1 MRGRRSQFMSF
12 WVLDLRFW
20 IVKPLLWVNASLFL
34 LIAIASVAPVAVAQ
48 SSAANLPRTAR
59 IQSIIGKGKVRID
72 GESPPRKFMAG
83 VRTELNKGDLIFPEK
98 GVRVTILCPDG
109 SRRSVSAGVP
119 SGLGTICLVWRT
131 DATRGTQDPNVAGG
145 IDSSIPY
152 LITPRHTLLLSATP
166 LLRWNPVVGAN
177 QYTVE
182 VRSPTS
188 TVWKTQTRE
197 TQISYAGK
205 PLEPGTTYSL
215 VVTTNMGRSSQ
226 EDKTPGGELT
236 ASLDFKVLRPSEAKE
251 VRTMTEKLLQ
261 SNPQD
266 ETAALMLATYYG
278 DYVLPSGAIA
288 AYGLSQDNYQ
298 TYSLSAE
305 AIALLE
311 TQVHQGKQ
319 SPALYRTLGD
329 LYWQTGLLRLAGE
342 AYTTAIA
349 QVQTPE
355 DLEEW
360 TLASYGLGKVY
371 AVLKEP
377 QQTLQC
383 LTQARVGFVFLGN
396 GEKVK
401 ELDRQIARMRKNTN

>member
-1 MRGRRSQFMSF
+1 MKWRRSQIKNYSVGFSLLLLMA
-12 WVLDLRFW
+12 
-20 IVKPLLWVNASLFL
+20 IVSVEPLAF
-34 LIAIASVAPVAVAQ
+34 AQ
-48 SSAANLPRTAR
+48 SSANLPRTAR
-59 IQSIIGKGKVRID
+59 IQSITGKGKVRID
-72 GESPPRKFMAG
+72 GESPPRRFFAG

-109 SRRSVSAGVP
+109 SRRSVNAGVP

-145 IDSSIPY
+145 IDTSIPY
-152 LITPRHTLLLSATP
+152 LIAPRHTLLLSATP
-166 LLRWNPVVGAN
+166 LLRWNPVSGTN

-182 VRSPTS
+182 VKSPTG
-188 TVWKTQTRE
+188 TVWKTE
-197 TQISYAGK
+197 TKEAQISYAGK

-215 VVTTNMGRSSQ
+215 LVTTNTGRSSQ
-226 EDKTPGGELT
+226 EDKTPGGELV
-236 ASLDFKVLRPSEAKE
+236 ASLDFKVLRSSEAKE
-251 VRTMTEKLLQ
+251 VRAMTEKLLQ
-261 SNPQD
+261 SNPKD
-266 ETAALMLATYYG
+266 EAATLMLATYYG
-278 DYVLPSGAIA
+278 DYVLPSNAIP

-305 AIALLE
+305 AISLLE
-311 TQVHQGKQ
+311 TQIQQGNQ

-342 AYTTAIA
+342 AYTKAIA

-371 AVLKEP
+371 TVLKEP
-377 QQTLQC
+377 QQTLQNM
-383 LTQARVGFVFLGN
+383 TQARTGFIFLGN
-396 GEKVK
+396 SEKAK
-401 ELDRQIARMRKNTN
+401 ELDRQIARLKKAITKSL